1 MQQYFSMITERR
13 IRQSFVFITSVS
25 GLLSILFSQKTL
37 PALWT
42 LRRFGT
48 TRLICNCSCGVGA
61 FSSAILRI
69 LSFTLSPITTPVGPP
84 HILGCLNHS
93 SPHSLSHLPDRCA
106 QTLTQ
111 APGSY
116 QVLSLVDST
125 ASHVSSPPAPPPV
138 NPALSVCPLLACSLV
153 VIVLGEDQ
161 GHSHSRVHGFAVVL
175 LSYTFTHALEVLCDS
190 CI

>member
-13 IRQSFVFITSVS
+13 IRRSFVFITSVS

-48 TRLICNCSCGVGA
+48 TRLIYNCSCGVGA

-84 HILGCLNHS
+84 RILGCLNHS

-111 APGSY
+111 ALGNSQELGLGGVKNP
-116 QVLSLVDST
+116 LSLVSQNKTLPGKQRKEKPAFST
-125 ASHVSSPPAPPPV
+125 TIHTFSPAS
-138 NPALSVCPLLACSLV
+138 L
-153 VIVLGEDQ
+153 
-161 GHSHSRVHGFAVVL
+161 
-175 LSYTFTHALEVLCDS
+175 
-190 CI
+190 